1 VAAIQPLKRRCRGAR
16 LGHHSA
22 GLDATT
28 AHPLIIE
35 PAFRRAA
42 CLPSVDTPLK
52 QRLIGAIVLV
62 ALAVIFLPML
72 VKGPAPD
79 SGVANVPIAAPAAP
93 ADGQFQTRELPL
105 VAPAGGA
112 TGLQGAASTAAPL
125 GQSAAT
131 PADASAEADT
141 SPAVAAG
148 NYAVSFGAYASQ
160 KDADAVI
167 AYLKR
172 SNLPGFSE
180 PATINGRAA
189 FRVRV
194 GPYADR
200 AQAEAARLEAV
211 KVRND
216 VKAEVVTLDARA
228 ETPVAAAPAPV
239 PTSSTSAASA
249 ATVTTET
256 LPPEPAAA
264 SRPATKPEAPRP
276 VPKPEPRAET
286 RATTPEP
293 AKPVAVPAAPA
304 ASSVGFA
311 VQLGAFGKAEDANAL
326 RDKVRAAGFS
336 AFVEQVRTDKGTLH
350 RVRVGPVANRAE
362 AENLKAQV
370 ASKVGVAGMVRP
382 HP

>member
-1 VAAIQPLKRRCRGAR
+1 M
-16 LGHHSA
+16 
-22 GLDATT
+22 
-28 AHPLIIE
+28 
-35 PAFRRAA
+35 
-42 CLPSVDTPLK
+42 DTPLK

-79 SGVANVPIAAPAAP
+79 SGVANVPITAPDAP

-105 VAPAGGA
+105 VAPTGGA
-112 TGLQGAASTAAPL
+112 TGLQGAASSTAPVNEA
-125 GQSAAT
+125 AAT
-131 PADASAEADT
+131 PADAAAAADT

-160 KDADAVI
+160 KDAEAVI

-180 PATINGRAA
+180 PATINGRQA

-228 ETPVAAAPAPV
+228 DTPAAAAQAAASSASAAPA
-239 PTSSTSAASA
+239 SAA
-249 ATVTTET
+249 VTTEA
-256 LPPEPAAA
+256 LPPEPVAA
-264 SRPATKPEAPRP
+264 SKPVTRPEPPKPA
-276 VPKPEPRAET
+276 PKPEPKPEAKP
-286 RATTPEP
+286 ATPEP

-311 VQLGAFGKAEDANAL
+311 VQLGAFGKADDANAL